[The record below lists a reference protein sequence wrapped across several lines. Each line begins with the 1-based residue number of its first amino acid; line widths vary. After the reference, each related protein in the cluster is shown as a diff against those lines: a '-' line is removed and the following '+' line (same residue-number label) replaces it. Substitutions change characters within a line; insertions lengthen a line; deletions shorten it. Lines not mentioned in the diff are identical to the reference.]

1 MMSHIYQFVDTIYFT
16 VGEKNFRS
24 QGAMKKIGG
33 ILLTPE
39 QIKQK
44 EIPLR

>member
-16 VGEKNFRS
+16 VGEKNLRS

-33 ILLTPE
+33 RLLTPE
-39 QIKQK
+39 EIK
-44 EIPLR
+44 